1 MTRDNQQEH
10 QKKIEQIILIIYSL
24 YTIIMAMVSL
34 LFSWEQWM
42 PAIIV
47 CGMLFCWWV
56 HLKKYRDYRF
66 RAFLTT
72 SLAWLN
78 FVLYGVHAESY
89 FDLLATMS
97 GMIILLGIYC
107 IPETVYLSLGGST
120 FLLFYHGVVL
130 KNIDILGQ
138 DDVFR
143 TILKILSI
151 YLVEYI
157 TYYLIKTQLNS
168 NRRLMETMEA
178 LNMVER
184 SKEDFMA
191 NVSHEIRTPINTVC
205 GMSEMLLREELEP
218 AVRGEVF
225 DIQTAGRNLLSIVSD
240 ILDFSELES
249 GKMDLV
255 EEPYNITSTL
265 NDVMNMTNAQLN
277 GKKLEL
283 IVSCDANIPSAMVG
297 DEQKLRRVIMNI
309 VGNAVKFTQ
318 EGCITITLSARKEEY
333 GVNLVVN
340 VKDTGIGM
348 NEVEL
353 EKLFS
358 SFNQVDTKRNR
369 QEGGVGLG
377 LAISQ
382 AIVRKM
388 GGFITVKST
397 PGIGSEFQFVVPQ
410 KVVDN
415 TAIISLENPDAVNVV
430 SYINMEKYTYAAIR
444 DGYEECIRHM
454 VEQLG
459 FRFKQC
465 RNLAELKRRLENT
478 KYSHVF
484 ICWEEYCE
492 DKEWFDQLAE
502 QTPVVLV
509 LDREHDE
516 EVSGRFLRIYKP
528 FYAVAMAAVLNG
540 EQVIQS
546 VSQSGRSGSRFIAP
560 TSNILV
566 VDDNMM
572 NVKVVEGLLRPYQI
586 KVFAAY
592 SGKEALQKIES
603 MDFDFV
609 FMDHMM
615 PEMDGVETMHRIRQ
629 KPGKYFQ
636 IVPIIALTAN
646 AIGGAREMFLAE
658 GFQDFVAKPIELSV
672 LERVLLR
679 YIPPQKITKV
689 SAEEAAKLA
698 AKQGGNKALRSA
710 AEDAVAFEG
719 INVKQGIAYCG
730 GKLEDYLEVVQIY
743 YTTGLDKKIDIQ
755 KFFEQKD
762 WKNYSI
768 LVHAVK
774 STSQGIGA
782 SELSDMAKELE
793 RAGKSADEGYINS
806 HHREMMEEY
815 ARVLEVLGADTRI
828 NPEAGKSAPA
838 ETAGDPS
845 GNSPDAEASAEDSH
859 KAEELPEMTGEE
871 LEGILGEIQEA
882 LGTFESEAVEEILKK
897 LQGYRYGD
905 QPLAELVEPIR
916 KKASMF
922 DFMGAEDEL
931 TGIRERLG

>member
-1 MTRDNQQEH
+1 MTQDNQQGNP
-10 QKKIEQIILIIYSL
+10 KNIEQIILIIYSL
-24 YTIIMAMVSL
+24 YTIAMTVISL

-42 PAIIV
+42 PAIII

-56 HLKKYRDYRF
+56 HLKKYKDYRF
-66 RAFLTT
+66 RALLTAC
-72 SLAWLN
+72 LAWLN
-78 FVLYGVHAESY
+78 FILYGVHAAAYVEI
-89 FDLLATMS
+89 LATMS
-97 GMIILLGIYC
+97 GLIILLGVYC
-107 IPETVYLSLGGST
+107 IPEIVYISVGGSS

-138 DDVFR
+138 DDAYR

-151 YLVEYI
+151 YLVEYV
-157 TYYLIKTQLNS
+157 TYYLIKTQLKS
-168 NRRLMETMEA
+168 NQRLMETMEA
-178 LNMVER
+178 LHMVER

-205 GMSEMLLREELEP
+205 GMSEMLLREELDP
-218 AVRGEVF
+218 TVRGEVF

-297 DEQKLRRVIMNI
+297 DEQKLRRVIMNM

-333 GVNLVVN
+333 GVNLIVS

-397 PGIGSEFQFVVPQ
+397 PGQGSEFQFTVPQ

-454 VEQLG
+454 VDQLG

-502 QTPVVLV
+502 QIPVVLV
-509 LDREHDE
+509 LDRENDE

-546 VSQSGRSGSRFIAP
+546 VGQSDRSGSRFIAP
-560 TSNILV
+560 MSSILV

-603 MDFDFV
+603 MDYDFV

-636 IVPIIALTAN
+636 VVPIIALTAN

-698 AKQGGNKALRSA
+698 AKNGGSKAARS
-710 AEDAVAFEG
+710 AEDAVAFDG
-719 INVKQGIAYCG
+719 INVKQGITYCG
-730 GKLEDYLEVVQIY
+730 GKLEDYLEVVHIY
-743 YTTGLDKKIDIQ
+743 YTTGLDKKVDIQ
-755 KFFEQKD
+755 NFYEQKD

-793 RAGKSADEGYINS
+793 RAGKSADEEYIHS

-815 ARVLEVLGADTRI
+815 ARVLEVLGGDTRI
-828 NPEAGKSAPA
+828 NPEAKRSASA

-845 GNSPDAEASAEDSH
+845 GNIPEAEAPAEDAL
-859 KAEELPEMTGEE
+859 KAEELPEIASEE

-905 QPLAELVEPIR
+905 QPLAELVEPIQ

-922 DFMGAEDEL
+922 DFMGAEEEL
-931 TGIRERLG
+931 AGIRERLG